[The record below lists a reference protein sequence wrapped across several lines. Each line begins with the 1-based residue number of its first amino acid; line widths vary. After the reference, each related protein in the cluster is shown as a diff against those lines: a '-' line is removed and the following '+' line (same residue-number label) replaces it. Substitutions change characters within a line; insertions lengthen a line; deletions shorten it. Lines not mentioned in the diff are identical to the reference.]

1 VRRSFLPLAILFF
14 SSSACWLATAA
25 LARDAFA
32 EQQAASQDRVLVEIF
47 EGLPNK
53 ASWDFSLPESTDR
66 YDTAAFGFVE
76 VPHKYTPHGVR
87 ADRSEPFLIRATAQ
101 VTVPEGKWRILV
113 RCRNASRLYLDDVQI
128 AETPFHSIAA
138 SGHDRVRELDASL
151 GPNIRPL
158 RRGDSQRVCDIV
170 GDGRSHAFRLEM
182 IVGGRDRRPELGE
195 TSVSIGPPEG
205 DFQLLGPVIQ
215 VPLTDAPWREY
226 AAEQRRELAAWNQR
240 RRREASVAEA
250 EYWVWRHD
258 LARRQLADLPPN
270 LPPAYE
276 GPLPVQNEID
286 RFLNVRIEAADTKL
300 TPRTED
306 WQFLRR
312 ATLDILG
319 TIPTSDQVEQFFAD
333 ASPDRRA
340 RWIERLLAADG
351 WADNWVG
358 YWQDVL
364 AENPNI
370 VNPTLNNTGPFR
382 WWIHESFLDNKPF
395 DRFATELVQMEGST
409 YFGGPAG
416 FALATENDVPMAA
429 KAHIVGQ
436 AFLGLE
442 MKCARCHDAP
452 YHDFK
457 QRDLFSL
464 AAMFKRDVQA
474 VPKTSTIPG
483 GEDAVKSLLVA
494 VTLKPGEKV
503 APQWSFAA
511 LVPDEVPEGV
521 LRDPQDS
528 RERAAALITSAR
540 NERFAHVIVNRLW
553 RRYLGRG
560 LVEPVD
566 DWEHARPSHP
576 ELLDHLAREL
586 VTSGYDLKHVAR
598 LILNSHAYQ
607 RMPRG
612 EDVLEPGQPY
622 LFAAPIRRRLAAE
635 QLVDSLFL
643 AAGKPLDAGPMC
655 VDIDGARPA
664 KLSLNLGEPTRAWQ
678 FASLS
683 NERDRPSLALPFT
696 QPFVTLMEAF
706 GWRSSR
712 QDPRT
717 VRADEATPLQPA
729 VMANGSLT
737 GRIVRLSDDS
747 VWTSL
752 ALHDLS
758 LDELTRQIFVRLL
771 TREPQSAERQVFR
784 ELLGPGYAERRVVG
798 DVPRT
803 ARAPLRRGVVAWSNH
818 LDPEASVV
826 QAELELAVL
835 QGDPPT
841 SRLQS
846 DWRERMEDMIWTLV
860 NSPEMVF
867 VP

>member
-1 VRRSFLPLAILFF
+1 MRRSICFAATFLFY
-14 SSSACWLATAA
+14 SYACWLASAA
-25 LARDAFA
+25 LATDTDPNG
-32 EQQAASQDRVLVEIF
+32 ASEDRVLVEIF

-53 ASWDFSLPESTDR
+53 ASWDFSLSNPTDR

-76 VPHKYTPHGVR
+76 VPHKYKPRGVR
-87 ADRSEPFLIRATAQ
+87 ADRSEPFLIRATAR
-101 VTVPEGKWRILV
+101 VNIPEATWQILV

-158 RRGDSQRVCDIV
+158 RRGDSQRVCEIV
-170 GDGRSHAFRLEM
+170 GDGRSHTFRLEV
-182 IVGGRDRRPELGE
+182 IVGGRDHRPELGE

-205 DFQLLGPVIQ
+205 DFQLLSPEIE
-215 VPLTDAPWREY
+215 VPLTDARWLKY
-226 AAEQRRELAAWNQR
+226 AAEQRREMAALNQR
-240 RRREASVAEA
+240 RRHEASAAEA
-250 EYWVWRHD
+250 EYWVGRHD
-258 LARRQLADLPPN
+258 LARRQLTELPSS
-270 LPPAYE
+270 PPPVYE
-276 GPLPVQNEID
+276 GSLPVLNDID
-286 RFLNVRIEAADTKL
+286 RFLNVPLEAADDKPTS
-300 TPRTED
+300 RSDD

-312 ATLDILG
+312 VTLDILG
-319 TIPTSDQVEQFFAD
+319 TFPTPDEVEQFFAD
-333 ASPDRRA
+333 ASLSRRA
-340 RWIERLLAADG
+340 TWIDRLLASDG

-395 DRFATELVQMEGST
+395 DRFATELVRMEGST

-416 FALATENDVPMAA
+416 FALATENDVPTAA
-429 KAHIVGQ
+429 KAHIIGQ

-457 QRDLFSL
+457 QRDLFGL
-464 AAMFKRDVQA
+464 AAMFQRDAQT
-474 VPKTSTIPG
+474 VPTTSTVPG
-483 GEDAVKSLLVA
+483 GDEAVKSLLVA
-494 VTLKPGEKV
+494 VTLKPGDRV

-521 LRDPQDS
+521 LQDPHDS

-540 NERFAHVIVNRLW
+540 NARFAQVIVNRLW

-560 LVEPVD
+560 IVEPVD

-607 RMPRG
+607 RVPRG

-622 LFAAPIRRRLAAE
+622 LFAAPIRRRLTAE

-655 VDIDGARPA
+655 IDIDGARPA

-717 VRADEATPLQPA
+717 VREDEATPLQPA

-752 ALHDLS
+752 AVQDQP
-758 LDELTRQIFVRLL
+758 LDELIRQVFVRLL
-771 TREPQSAERQVFR
+771 TREPESAERRMFR
-784 ELLGPGYAERRVVG
+784 ELLEPGYAQRQRVG
-798 DVPRT
+798 NLPQM

-841 SRLQS
+841 SRLQA

-860 NSPEMVF
+860 NSLEMVF